1 LEWGAARGLEGWR
14 VSLLQLLQ
22 SRRRAGKAFP
32 RRRPLPPRR
41 RCPPDP
47 DFAKQR
53 AALKLWLSAV
63 EAATGHKPIGYATAG
78 ILADYFVGSD
88 LDYPLW
94 VRHTPEDPEPVLSL
108 EWKVLQY
115 DDQHRISGIKTTV
128 DRDLFSGDEAAFSEL
143 TRRY

>member
-1 LEWGAARGLEGWR
+1 MPCAVLDVEHLRN
-14 VSLLQLLQ
+14 
-22 SRRRAGKAFP
+22 
-32 RRRPLPPRR
+32 
-41 RCPPDP
+41 CPPDP

-53 AALKLWLSAV
+53 ASLKLWLSAV
-63 EAATGHKPIGYATAG
+63 EAATGHKPIVHATAG

-88 LDYPLW
+88 LDYPIW

-128 DRDLFSGDEAAFSEL
+128 DRDLLSGDEAAFSKL